1 MLDHQPGW
9 LIREFKDIG
18 FMKDENKSKA
28 QLIHELEGM
37 RRRIAKYESVEG
49 RHKPAESGKDAL
61 RKSIFS
67 PEDDTGDETHAERD
81 TLRNSLQ
88 VAEGKYR
95 GIFENAIEGIYRSTP
110 DGRLIEINPAF
121 TRILGYNSPEAVKN
135 RVKDIGQKFYVDP
148 GKRREWISQ
157 LAERDYG
164 RFEVQLRRKDGS
176 TRWISNKAR
185 VVRNERGETLYFDG
199 FVEDITEKRRAE
211 EELKKAEEKYR
222 SIFENAIEG
231 IYRTTPDGRFLD
243 ANPALAHIFGYDSPE
258 EMMNTVTNVGNQLH
272 LSPESRKRFI
282 SIMDQQDYDDFEAQ
296 MCKKDGSTCWVCFRG
311 RSVRDAEGKTLYY
324 EGLAEDITERKRT
337 EEVLKQYRDHL
348 EELVEKRTYQ
358 LEERNRQ
365 LNSEIAERKEAERAL
380 AESEALYRNLFEN
393 ASIGMFQTSLEGR
406 FLRINK
412 AYAAML
418 GYESPEEVIM
428 TITDAATQLHA
439 DPGNRAELLAALGEQ
454 GWFYAEQPYLRKD
467 GSIMFGKISVRKVE
481 RQGGTTAYLEGI
493 VEDITERRK
502 KEEALIRSEKELR
515 IKAQNLMEVNTTL
528 KVLLNTMEKDQ
539 QELQE
544 RFLSN
549 IKSQVLPYLERL
561 RKRPLQDVE
570 QGFLQMAEAN
580 LNEIA
585 SPLVQKLKSSYLNL
599 TKTEL
604 QIAALVKEGKTSKEI
619 ANLLN
624 AKKRVIEF
632 HRQNIRRKLGLS
644 DKKGSL
650 AILLR
655 SFS

>member
-1 MLDHQPGW
+1 
-9 LIREFKDIG
+9 
-18 FMKDENKSKA
+18 
-28 QLIHELEGM
+28 
-37 RRRIAKYESVEG
+37 
-49 RHKPAESGKDAL
+49 
-61 RKSIFS
+61 
-67 PEDDTGDETHAERD
+67 
-81 TLRNSLQ
+81 
-88 VAEGKYR
+88 
-95 GIFENAIEGIYRSTP
+95 
-110 DGRLIEINPAF
+110 
-121 TRILGYNSPEAVKN
+121 
-135 RVKDIGQKFYVDP
+135 
-148 GKRREWISQ
+148 
-157 LAERDYG
+157 
-164 RFEVQLRRKDGS
+164 
-176 TRWISNKAR
+176 
-185 VVRNERGETLYFDG
+185 
-199 FVEDITEKRRAE
+199 
-211 EELKKAEEKYR
+211 
-222 SIFENAIEG
+222 
-231 IYRTTPDGRFLD
+231 
-243 ANPALAHIFGYDSPE
+243 
-258 EMMNTVTNVGNQLH
+258 
-272 LSPESRKRFI
+272 
-282 SIMDQQDYDDFEAQ
+282 
-296 MCKKDGSTCWVCFRG
+296 
-311 RSVRDAEGKTLYY
+311 
-324 EGLAEDITERKRT
+324 
-337 EEVLKQYRDHL
+337 
-348 EELVEKRTYQ
+348 
-358 LEERNRQ
+358 
-365 LNSEIAERKEAERAL
+365 
-380 AESEALYRNLFEN
+380 
-393 ASIGMFQTSLEGR
+393 
-406 FLRINK
+406 
-412 AYAAML
+412 
-418 GYESPEEVIM
+418 
-428 TITDAATQLHA
+428 
-439 DPGNRAELLAALGEQ
+439 
-454 GWFYAEQPYLRKD
+454 
-467 GSIMFGKISVRKVE
+467 MFGKISVRKVE